1 MDPHSCQ
8 KHRRYIIAGLTF
20 LFALSFF
27 IALSQPHDATPGYNT
42 SGLHIGFWDG
52 LVGYVL
58 ITLISL
64 LICGLLVYYKNRSS
78 RVFKTRIEDL
88 TDQHRQLIKK
98 YEELSRKYDLLFT
111 GAEGNVESQDQRL
124 LRKAQAIVEN
134 NLSNPLFGVEEL
146 AREIGMSRTNLHRK
160 IKSISGF
167 PPSEFIRNMRLKKAS
182 ILLLNQS
189 NSVSQVSFSVGFE
202 DHSYFSKA
210 FKKHYGVS
218 PSEYFQREIKAAS

>member
-1 MDPHSCQ
+1 MSFA
-8 KHRRYIIAGLTF
+8 AGLGQ
-20 LFALSFF
+20 APGAS
-27 IALSQPHDATPGYNT
+27 HGYNT

-52 LVGYVL
+52 LGGYML
-58 ITLISL
+58 ITLLSL
-64 LICGLLVYYKNRSS
+64 LVCGLLVYYKNRSS
-78 RVFKTRIEDL
+78 RFFKTRINDL
-88 TDQHRQLIKK
+88 THQHQQLVEK
-98 YEELSRKYDLLFT
+98 YEALSRRYDLLFT
-111 GAEGNVESQDQRL
+111 GTGTDIESHEQRL
-124 LRKAQAIVEN
+124 LKKVQAIVETN
-134 NLSNPLFGVEEL
+134 MSDPMFGVEEL

-167 PPSEFIRNMRLKKAS
+167 SPSEFIRNMRLKKAS

-189 NSVSQVSFSVGFE
+189 NSISQVSFSVGFE